1 MKSWN
6 KPELVDFN
14 FYKNYELKQLNL
26 FDSRSQKT
34 TKIPRK
40 SDDLKLY
47 VCGITPYDSAH
58 LGHAF
63 TYVTFDSII
72 RILNFIG
79 QKTTYAQ
86 NVTDLDDPLF
96 ERARSTN
103 KPWREIVT
111 EQVEI
116 YRKDM
121 TALNVIPPDFF
132 VGVEENINLVIQEI
146 DEIKDFSYQLDDKTY
161 FKKQTNLNSRL
172 VADKSNQD
180 LIQIASERG
189 CDVSTLGKLNP
200 LDPILWR
207 SSGKDEPEWKTSY
220 GSGRPGWHIQ
230 CISLAQKYLNLP
242 FDIQGGGK
250 DLIYPHHSMCDEI
263 TQITKNKDFA
273 QVYCHVG
280 MVSFEGS
287 KMSKS
292 KGNLVFVHQL
302 IKMGTDP
309 LLIRLMLISKTWNQ
323 DWEFNFDE
331 LKKFEDLFSKLK
343 SLSHKYIGIN
353 NLEYIIDFILNDLD
367 FSSAIQYI
375 LNIDKFE
382 YSKDLISLGEV
393 MNNLFGLSF
402 NNVN

>member
-26 FDSRSQKT
+26 FDSRRQKT

-40 SDDLKLY
+40 SDELKLY

-86 NVTDLDDPLF
+86 NITDLDDPLF

-103 KPWREIVT
+103 RSWREIVT

-116 YRKDM
+116 YRQDM

-161 FKKQTNLNSRL
+161 FKKQSNLNSRL
-172 VADKSNQD
+172 VSDKSNQD

-402 NNVN
+402 HNVN

>member
-14 FYKNYELKQLNL
+14 FHKNYEQKRLNL
-26 FDSRSQKT
+26 FDSRTQKT

-382 YSKDLISLGEV
+382 YSQDLISLGEV

>member
-14 FYKNYELKQLNL
+14 FHKNYEQKQLNL

-146 DEIKDFSYQLDDKTY
+146 GEIKDFSYQLDDKTY

-172 VADKSNQD
+172 VSDKSNQD

-220 GSGRPGWHIQ
+220 GNGRPGWHIQ

-309 LLIRLMLISKTWNQ
+309 LLIRLMLISKTWNK

>member
-14 FYKNYELKQLNL
+14 FHKNYEQKQLNL
-26 FDSRSQKT
+26 FDSRTQKT

-96 ERARSTN
+96 ERARSIN

-132 VGVEENINLVIQEI
+132 VGVEENIDLVINEI
-146 DEIKDFSYQLDDKTY
+146 DEIKDYSYQLDDKTY
-161 FKKQTNLNSRL
+161 FKKPTNLNSRL
-172 VADKSNQD
+172 VSGKSNQD

-331 LKKFEDLFSKLK
+331 LKKYEDLFSKLK
-343 SLSHKYIGIN
+343 SLSHKCIGIN

>member
-14 FYKNYELKQLNL
+14 FHKNYELKQLNL
-26 FDSRSQKT
+26 FDSRSQKL

-96 ERARSTN
+96 ERARSIN

-161 FKKQTNLNSRL
+161 FKKQSNLNSRL
-172 VADKSNQD
+172 VSDKSNQD

-309 LLIRLMLISKTWNQ
+309 LLIRLMLISKTWNK

>member
-14 FYKNYELKQLNL
+14 FHKNYEQKQLNL
-26 FDSRSQKT
+26 FDSRRQKT

-96 ERARSTN
+96 DRARSTN

-116 YRKDM
+116 YRQDM
-121 TALNVIPPDFF
+121 TSLNVIPPDFF

-161 FKKQTNLNSRL
+161 FKKQSNLNSRL
-172 VADKSNQD
+172 VSDKSNQD

-309 LLIRLMLISKTWNQ
+309 LLIRLMLISKTWNK

>member
-14 FYKNYELKQLNL
+14 FHKNYEQKQLNL
-26 FDSRSQKT
+26 FDSRTQKT

>member
-14 FYKNYELKQLNL
+14 FHKNYEQKRLNL
-26 FDSRSQKT
+26 FDSRTQKT

-103 KPWREIVT
+103 RSWREIVT

-309 LLIRLMLISKTWNQ
+309 LLIRLMLISKTWNK

>member
-26 FDSRSQKT
+26 FDSRTQKT

-96 ERARSTN
+96 ERARLTN

>member
-14 FYKNYELKQLNL
+14 FHKNYEQKQLNL
-26 FDSRSQKT
+26 FDSRRQKT

-96 ERARSTN
+96 ERARSIN

-132 VGVEENINLVIQEI
+132 VGVEENIDLVINEI
-146 DEIKDFSYQLDDKTY
+146 DEIKDYSYQLDDKTY
-161 FKKQTNLNSRL
+161 FKKPTNLNSRL
-172 VADKSNQD
+172 VSGKSNQD

-220 GSGRPGWHIQ
+220 GNGRPGWHIQ

>member
-26 FDSRSQKT
+26 FDSRRQKT

-40 SDDLKLY
+40 SDELKLY

-86 NVTDLDDPLF
+86 NITDLDDPLF

-103 KPWREIVT
+103 RSWREIVT

-116 YRKDM
+116 YRQDM

-161 FKKQTNLNSRL
+161 FKKQSNLNSRL
-172 VADKSNQD
+172 VSDKSNQD

>member
-14 FYKNYELKQLNL
+14 FHKNYEQKRLNL
-26 FDSRSQKT
+26 FDSRTQKT

-96 ERARSTN
+96 DRARSTN

-116 YRKDM
+116 YRQDM
-121 TALNVIPPDFF
+121 TSLNVIPPDFF

-309 LLIRLMLISKTWNQ
+309 LLIRLMLISKTWNK